1 MNKYSL
7 KDILEKD
14 IFLINE
20 GEEPKAVLLDKIE
33 IPKIQRDYAQ
43 GRMLKSESEVRR
55 RLLDNIFETLTEV
68 QDVYMDMDFVYGSI
82 DDRTKIFLP
91 LDGQQRLT
99 TLFLLYW
106 YIGSRELKSEK
117 LTALK
122 QVLGKFTYETR
133 SSSRLFCEK
142 LNSPEAEIE
151 FDDLP
156 SVKIMNLSW
165 FYQSYKQD
173 PTVKSM
179 LNMLDA
185 IHEKYLVSDE
195 KLFGNLE
202 RLQFYILPLN
212 GFNLSDELY
221 VKMNARGK
229 QLTGFEN
236 FKADLIKWMKDENN
250 SETKLFTQESVLN
263 NRSMPYYIAFT
274 QKVDTIWTHYFWKET
289 KQNLIDPSGKIV
301 DPLFFRLFY
310 RYFFSKLVIR
320 EVSFKETILE
330 KLSDTEL
337 YDKYKVYITKKLENE
352 SIDSVNS
359 LKESLGNNPEFGQN
373 FIQFIYDKH
382 YYALYEEDDYRNFEV
397 FKKIG
402 SYDILSRFERALDTL
417 HTHWQI
423 IHQSVQPSW
432 QREAKE
438 ARRSFKIL
446 MNQDINQ
453 SERVVL
459 LAVILFLEKE
469 SSFDEIGFKQWIRI
483 VWNIVENTDIDGHRP
498 MIATM
503 KLVLDLFN
511 KSQKALDI
519 YKFLAQ
525 QGYESLSSKEAVAEE
540 CNKAKFIV
548 YNDSRWEDLFINAE
562 SHPFFRGSVGFII
575 TDEMSQ
581 DDFIHR
587 TKLAFSVFDDKGVNQ
602 LYKTNGHIF
611 LRALISQ
618 YTNYS
623 HIIERNFTDTDEK
636 EHYLKKMLA
645 NDEVVRNSI
654 REWFLKYDED
664 ELMNALKEMVE
675 VDSVIGGWHTS
686 NESETVI
693 TRRAHEA
700 LYKTPDLQRWMQ
712 KKGEIRFAWRWDG
725 HIYVSKPRAWYDWI
739 MLDTN
744 RNEII
749 SSLVKEGC
757 YSDQQAT
764 FHKNEENIPIPY
776 FTYYVVDLYT
786 NIGDYNLKMTFSNDN
801 IVVINCK
808 IENTEEYKEIKS
820 YNYVEEYNN
829 DAGGFIKLLKKEVLN
844 DTALKELINT

>member
-43 GRMLKSESEVRR
+43 GRMLKSESEVRKR
-55 RLLDNIFETLTEV
+55 FLDNIFDTLTEV
-68 QDVYMDMDFVYGSI
+68 HEVYMDMDFVYGSI
-82 DDRTKIFLP
+82 DDKTKIFLP

-106 YIGSRELKSEK
+106 YIGSRELESEE
-117 LTALK
+117 LATLK
-122 QVLGKFTYETR
+122 QALSKFTYETR

-142 LNSPEAEIE
+142 LNSPKTEIE

-156 SVKIMNLSW
+156 SAKIMNLSW

-173 PTVKSM
+173 PTIKSM

-185 IHEKYLVSDE
+185 IHEKYPADEE
-195 KLFGNLE
+195 KLFDNLE

-236 FKADLIKWMKDENN
+236 FKADLIKWVKDENN
-250 SETKLFTQESVLN
+250 PEIKLFTKEFVLN
-263 NRSMPYYIAFT
+263 HRSMPYYLAFT
-274 QKVDTIWTHYFWKET
+274 QKVDTIWTHYFWQKT
-289 KQNLIDPSGKIV
+289 KKNPIHPSGKIV

-310 RYFFSKLVIR
+310 RYFFTKLVVR
-320 EVSFKETILE
+320 EASFKETILE

-337 YDKYKVYITKKLENE
+337 YDKYKVYIAEKPECE
-352 SIDSVNS
+352 FIDSVNS
-359 LKESLGNNPEFGQN
+359 LKESLGSNSELGQD
-373 FIQFIYDKH
+373 FIQFIYDKY
-382 YYALYEEDDYRNFEV
+382 YYALYKEDDYRNFEV
-397 FKKIG
+397 FQKIG
-402 SYDILSRFERALDTL
+402 SYDILSRFERVLDTL

-438 ARRSFKIL
+438 TRRSFKIL

-453 SERVVL
+453 PERVVL

-469 SSFDEIGFKQWIRI
+469 SSFDEIEFKRWIRI

-503 KLVLDLFN
+503 KLVLDLFI
-511 KSQKALDI
+511 KSQNALDI

-525 QGYESLSSKEAVAEE
+525 QNYESLSSKEAIAEE

-548 YNDSRWEDLFINAE
+548 NNDSGWEDLFINAE

-575 TDEMSQ
+575 SDEMSE
-581 DDFIHR
+581 DDFSHR

-602 LYKTNGHIF
+602 LYRSNGHIF

-618 YTNYS
+618 YTNYNQ
-623 HIIERNFTDTDEK
+623 IKERNFTDTDEK

-645 NDEVVRNSI
+645 NDEVVRNFT
-654 REWFLKYDED
+654 RERFLKYDED
-664 ELMNALKEMVE
+664 ELMNALNEIVE
-675 VDSVIGGWHTS
+675 VDSVIGGWETS
-686 NESETVI
+686 NEWETVI

-712 KKGEIRFAWRWDG
+712 QKGAIRFAWRWDG
-725 HIYVSKPRAWYDWI
+725 HLYVSKPRAWYDWV

-764 FHKNEENIPIPY
+764 FHKNGENIPIPY

-786 NIGDYNLKMTFSNDN
+786 HIGDYNLKMTFSNDN
-801 IVVINCK
+801 IVVINYK

-820 YNYVEEYNN
+820 YNYVEEYND
-829 DAGGFIKLLKKEVLN
+829 DAEGFIKLLKKEVLN
-844 DTALKELINT
+844 DAALKELINT